1 MQLTESS
8 LYNPLALAFVGDAE
22 YGLMVRKMLVSA
34 SNRHAGD
41 LHRMA
46 VKYECAPAQAKGAAA
61 IMPLLSEQETAV
73 YKRGRNAHVTHTPKG
88 ATVMQYHA
96 ATGLEALMEYLSLT
110 NNKSRMEE
118 LFAAVVAAIDGA
130 EP

>member
-1 MQLTESS
+1 MQLTEPS

-22 YGLMVRKMLVSA
+22 YGLLVRKMLVSA

-61 IMPLLSEQETAV
+61 IVPLLSSPSPSAL
-73 YKRGRNAHVTHTPKG
+73 
-88 ATVMQYHA
+88 TVIFLQ
-96 ATGLEALMEYLSLT
+96 
-110 NNKSRMEE
+110 N
-118 LFAAVVAAIDGA
+118 IDKLA
-130 EP
+130 QA